1 MSSLDFPPTVR
12 LRSQHD
18 FKNVFERPRKL
29 TVDYLMAFCR
39 QNSLH
44 HTRLGV
50 SVPKRSFKRA
60 TDRNTVKRVI
70 RESFRHHQYQLGS
83 LDIVIVVRIPSST
96 FSKSELRACIE
107 HLWRKV
113 ETQFAG
119 A

>member
-1 MSSLDFPPTVR
+1 MSSLGFPPIVR

-18 FKNVFERPRKL
+18 FKNVFERPHKL
-29 TVDYLMAFCR
+29 SVDYLMAFCR
-39 QNSLH
+39 QNTFH
-44 HTRLGV
+44 HARLGV

-60 TDRNTVKRVI
+60 SDRNTVKRVI
-70 RESFRHHQYQLGS
+70 RESFRHHQLQLDS